1 MSFPSSDGKSIM
13 YSYNLMF
20 LYMILQAG
28 MFSAISFTRN
38 NSKTMMVALLARLP
52 EETVPSL
59 QAFLV
64 GYSEDKRTRQN
75 IECSSEKRSQN
86 DNNVYI
92 CIHFPLH

>member
-1 MSFPSSDGKSIM
+1 
-13 YSYNLMF
+13 MF
-20 LYMILQAG
+20 LYTILQAG

-38 NSKTMMVALLARLP
+38 NSKNNDGCPDGQAFRGVSA
-52 EETVPSL
+52 VPRL

-64 GYSEDKRTRQN
+64 GYSEDKGTRQG
-75 IECSSEKRSQN
+75 IECSTEKRSQN